1 MSSRGE
7 LYALQHFSQLF
18 LVLTHAWSEYR
29 IHQPEMLKNIQ
40 NTPTLP
46 DTPEEQPFDADD
58 IIEDARKYKD
68 KLNKITLESVNELDA
83 MIDMEYDSYINTK
96 PEVKVEVDKTKNM
109 TSPLSH
115 TLQDMEVIEE
125 RELTEEEYQIEIKK
139 IQEYKCDKSTASIRI
154 RTEVGTT
161 TIKVNDTTTIL
172 DVIQHINYLITSKG
186 KELKNAKLQDTKGN
200 VMNENKEEVVKTL
213 KNKKLFNTVLRWV

>member
-1 MSSRGE
+1 MIFFD
-7 LYALQHFSQLF
+7 HKSQSLIYSGF
-18 LVLTHAWSEYR
+18 LKY
-29 IHQPEMLKNIQ
+29 
-40 NTPTLP
+40 
-46 DTPEEQPFDADD
+46 FD
-58 IIEDARKYKD
+58 I
-68 KLNKITLESVNELDA
+68 LLC
-83 MIDMEYDSYINTK
+83 
-96 PEVKVEVDKTKNM
+96 PNM
-109 TSPLSH
+109 
-115 TLQDMEVIEE
+115 
-125 RELTEEEYQIEIKK
+125 EYQIEIKK

-213 KNKKLFNTVLRWV
+213 KNKKLFNTMLRWV